1 MDVELLEVLLVVG
14 VPNVYHGVAG
24 LGQSRIQNVVV
35 RRRLVGETF
44 AVQVDLFPFPP
55 YRLRMAFPLA
65 GGHRVCGARHSF
77 AVGLLVGDCSGNS
90 LIADFVCFPREP
102 RVLRFVSFAA
112 VSISRI
118 ATKNENAK

>member
-44 AVQVDLFPFPP
+44 AVQVDL
-55 YRLRMAFPLA
+55 LPLP
-65 GGHRVCGARHSF
+65 
-77 AVGLLVGDCSGNS
+77 S
-90 LIADFVCFPREP
+90 L
-102 RVLRFVSFAA
+102 
-112 VSISRI
+112 
-118 ATKNENAK
+118 